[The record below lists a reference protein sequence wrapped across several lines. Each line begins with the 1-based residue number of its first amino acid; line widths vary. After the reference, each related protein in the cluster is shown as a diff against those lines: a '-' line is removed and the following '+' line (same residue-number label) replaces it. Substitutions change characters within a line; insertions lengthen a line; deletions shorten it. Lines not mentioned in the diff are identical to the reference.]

1 MKESIYHVVITEVDA
16 KTNALIETHLD
27 TNYKNVSLIADS
39 VDGNIMTEVILNDN
53 LIGIATKLL
62 QATKMKEAVLL
73 ASEMVKILSG
83 KTAEG
88 KLFNAFKND
97 MMGGK

>member
-27 TNYKNVSLIADS
+27 TNYKSVALVADS
-39 VDGNIMTEVILNDN
+39 EDDGRMAELILNDS

-62 QATKMKEAVLL
+62 SSKTMKEAVLL
-73 ASEMVKILSG
+73 SSVMLKALRG
-83 KTAEG
+83 KTAEE
-88 KLFNAFKND
+88 KLFNSFMND
-97 MMGGK
+97 MMGDK